1 MLSSDLKMMSWRSKP
16 VHKTL
21 SARKFC
27 TSSCEKP
34 SSFNIASVCS
44 PSAGGELL
52 KSGFVSLNFTGNP
65 FLIISTIL
73 SRLGIHAIRVTSGAG
88 GGAEVK
94 IHHEPRILIA
104 PEEASP
110 DGIL

>member
-1 MLSSDLKMMSWRSKP
+1 MLSSDLKMMSRRSKS

-65 FLIISTIL
+65 LLIISTIL
-73 SRLGIHAIRVTSGAG
+73 SRLGIHAIRVSSGA

-94 IHHEPRILIA
+94 IHHEPRTLIA

-110 DGIL
+110 DGIS